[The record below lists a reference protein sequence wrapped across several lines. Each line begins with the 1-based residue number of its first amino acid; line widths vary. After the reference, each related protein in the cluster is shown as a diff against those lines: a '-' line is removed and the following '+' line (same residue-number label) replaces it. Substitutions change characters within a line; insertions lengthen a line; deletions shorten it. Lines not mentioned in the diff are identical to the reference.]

1 MDNNA
6 ITLDLPVNFFLYPY
20 LSIIDDLRTPV
31 SEEQARAG
39 RRGSADLHHI
49 YVA

>member
-1 MDNNA
+1 MLFN
-6 ITLDLPVNFFLYPY
+6 LLFPKVERNFKL
-20 LSIIDDLRTPV
+20 LRTPV